1 MTAKRIAIQSRLIGR
16 GKVIMCIIEIM
27 LLFMVVV
34 ACLTILV
41 MSGKVLIDM
50 VQYPDFYENSE
61 IVETVI
67 FFTIAGVVLGAV
79 ITLIVQGLIN
89 G

>member
-1 MTAKRIAIQSRLIGR
+1 MTAKKIAIQSLLIGR

-50 VQYPDFYENSE
+50 VQYPAFYENSE

-67 FFTIAGVVLGAV
+67 FFTMAGVVLGVV